1 MKTAAQVRRA
11 IFYIFETLAIAAFL
25 LMLGSS
31 VLQVFYRYVLNAPL
45 MWTEELARL
54 MCVLTTYFGSV
65 VVLIAREHIRVEMI
79 DSLLGRRGL
88 ATVGVIVDLMMAWFL
103 VAVAYGCYLLTSATW
118 TTFTASM
125 AWFRTGYLYI
135 AVGVAVS
142 AMTLVL
148 IIDIYGQLLVLAG
161 RRKETEA

>member
-1 MKTAAQVRRA
+1 MVTVVRIRRT
-11 IFYIFETLAIAAFL
+11 ILYVFETLAIATFL

-31 VLQVFYRYVLNAPL
+31 VLQVFCRYVLNAPL

-54 MCVLTTYFGSV
+54 MCVLTTYFGGV
-65 VVLIAREHIRVEMI
+65 VVLILREHIRVEMI
-79 DSLLGRRGL
+79 DSLLTGRR
-88 ATVGVIVDLMMAWFL
+88 AAVVSVIVDLMMAWFL

-125 AWFRTGYLYI
+125 AWFRTGYIYV
-135 AVGVAVS
+135 AVGASVAT
-142 AMTLVL
+142 MTLVL
-148 IIDIYGQLLVLAG
+148 LMDVYCQLLVLTG